1 MRLACAWLL
10 ATALSFGSATAAP
23 QWQALPAAPVA
34 VRIDDLH
41 FLDASHG
48 WVCTGHGQIYRTIDA
63 GESWQLQHEDLTLY
77 FRCIRFADA
86 QRGWAGTL
94 NTNALLYQTVDGG
107 DHWTLA
113 TGLPFLRPNA
123 LCGMSVAS
131 PQVIYGVGSYSGP
144 AVMIKTTNGGAS
156 WTSRGMAPLAST
168 LIDVYF
174 KSVDEG
180 FAVGSIGEFPTQNRA
195 VVLHT
200 LDGGA
205 TWQQRFLG
213 DRLGE
218 WGWKISFP
226 TPSIGYVSLERFN
239 GPMFFLKTE
248 DAGLTWQELPFPD
261 ANEQGIGFVT
271 PQIGWVGGAD
281 NPTYGTTDGG
291 ATWDVTPWGD
301 YLNRF
306 QFLSPTLG
314 YGSGVT
320 VYRYAEPGAVAV
332 EPPSP
337 PRPRARAAPNPFAS
351 ATTIRYA
358 LKQAEQVQLLI
369 ADPSGRIVRTL
380 ERGTRG
386 AGTHVVTW
394 DGRID
399 GGAEAPAGIYLYVL
413 HAGDQ
418 HEMGKLVRVR

>member
-1 MRLACAWLL
+1 VRTTWWLSL
-10 ATALSFGSATAAP
+10 TTALCFGSAAAAP

-48 WVCTGHGQIYRTIDA
+48 WVCTGDGRIYRTTDA
-63 GESWQLQHEDLTLY
+63 GESWELQHDDPSLY

-94 NTNALLYQTVDGG
+94 SSNALMFQTVDGG
-107 DHWTLA
+107 AHWTQV
-113 TGLPFLRPNA
+113 TSLPFLLPNA
-123 LCGMSVAS
+123 LCGMSVPSA
-131 PQVIYGVGSYSGP
+131 QVMYGVGSYSGP
-144 AVMIKTTNGGAS
+144 ARMIKTTNGGATWS
-156 WTSRGMAPLAST
+156 SKDLAPLAST
-168 LIDVYF
+168 LVDVYF

-180 FAVGSIGEFPTQNRA
+180 FAVGSVGDFPTQNSA

-200 LDGGA
+200 TDGGT
-205 TWQQRFLG
+205 TWQQRYVG
-213 DRLGE
+213 SRLGE

-226 TPSIGYVSLERFN
+226 TPSVGYVSLERLQ

-248 DAGLTWQELPFPD
+248 DAGLTWAELPFPD
-261 ANEQGIGFVT
+261 ANEQGIGFAT
-271 PQIGWVGGAD
+271 PDVGWVGGAD

-291 ATWDVTPWGD
+291 ATWDVTPWGE

-306 QFLSPTLG
+306 QFLTPTLG

-320 VYRYAEPGAVAV
+320 VYRYAEGPVAV
-332 EPPSP
+332 VAPPK
-337 PRPRARAAPNPFAS
+337 PRPRALAAPNPFGS
-351 ATTIRYA
+351 VTTIRYA
-358 LKQAEQVQLLI
+358 LERAEQVQLLI

-380 ERGTRG
+380 EHGTRG
-386 AGTHVVTW
+386 AGSYLVKW
-394 DGRID
+394 DGKTDR
-399 GGAEAPAGIYLYVL
+399 GADAPAGIYLYVL
-413 HAGDQ
+413 HAGDR